1 MPPGTMESSTTKGNQ
16 MYNLFNNI
24 ITKIA
29 WITVSLVLWIVLF
42 PMLCW
47 VEMKVGYQKVRQDV
61 GIDLG
66 PEVVPMDIVV
76 TGVYFAAIRIIATTQ
91 FLKGTT
97 LTNQKREIL
106 ENLKVAKGLA
116 AQRLQD
122 IGVAV

>member
-1 MPPGTMESSTTKGNQ
+1 